1 MLALSAAWAL
11 AAPTPA
17 PAKSHATMPTAGRPA
32 LRGML
37 AAADSLAAPDSLPA
51 DTLLGIDTTAVFD
64 SIAVLDSLLADT
76 SGVPDS
82 LLRALP
88 PLSAPRD
95 YRTFRLELGGS
106 TDISNEIFYED
117 TFDSTTF
124 RRLGRH
130 LVAAPETR
138 VAAVAWAGLD
148 GTRAAGR
155 TRYALDNDLSL
166 GDKVQREAL
175 DLSWNQRLHGAW
187 SMRLMPRGEY
197 RHDMTF
203 GRDMTEWRG
212 SASARMRRDFA
223 SLSSGFELGAGGEVW
238 RANGPGSELTLDRNA
253 GVVTAAVDHDGVA
266 ESWRLGYNLLARTFP
281 DSSDRDHNEQ
291 DWEADWRHQFARGHW
306 LAAQTDG
313 ARRHTWNDPMTTRD
327 DFGQAH
333 GAISGELEMTP
344 RWALGATAGV
354 EVYRYDR
361 PDSTLF
367 PDEDIWR
374 GGLSARYLPRPL
386 VSVSAG
392 PYAELLASPMG
403 PAEEYREIGGAVEF
417 ETFPS
422 GSWWRIVPAVGRRFY
437 RLEAERGRFDSPGL
451 HTSFTYVQLDV
462 LADQRLAARL
472 RLRVL
477 LTARLEAHDDPTE
490 DSRSLYFSLDLR
502 RLL

>member
-1 MLALSAAWAL
+1 MLAFSAASAL
-11 AAPTPA
+11 AAPA
-17 PAKSHATMPTAGRPA
+17 SKSHVTLLTAGRPA

-37 AAADSLAAPDSLPA
+37 AAADSLAADSLA
-51 DTLLGIDTTAVFD
+51 GLDTTAVFD

-76 SGVPDS
+76 SSSSDS

-95 YRTFRLELGGS
+95 FRTFRLEMGGS
-106 TDISNEIFYED
+106 TDISNEIYYED
-117 TFDSTTF
+117 TFDSTAF
-124 RRLGRH
+124 RLLGRN
-130 LVAAPETR
+130 LVSTPETR

-148 GTRAAGR
+148 GTRAGGR
-155 TRYALDNDLSL
+155 TRYALENDLSL

-175 DLSWNQRLHGAW
+175 DLSWNQRLGGAW
-187 SMRLMPRGEY
+187 SMRLLPRGEY

-212 SASARMRRDFA
+212 TASARMRRDFA
-223 SLSSGFELGAGGEVW
+223 SLASGFELGAGGEVW

-253 GVVTAAVDHDGVA
+253 GVLTAAVDHDGA
-266 ESWRLGYNLLARTFP
+266 ADSWRLGYSLLARTFP

-291 DWEADWRHQFARGHW
+291 GWEGDWRHQFARGGW
-306 LAAQTDG
+306 LSAQTDG
-313 ARRHTWNDPMTTRD
+313 ARRRTWNHPMTTRD
-327 DFGQAH
+327 DLAQAH
-333 GAISGELEMTP
+333 GAIAGELEMT
-344 RWALGATAGV
+344 RHWALGGSLGG
-354 EVYRYDR
+354 EVYRYDH

-367 PDEDIWR
+367 PDEDIYR
-374 GGLSARYLPRPL
+374 VDLAAVVRPRPL
-386 VSVSAG
+386 LSVSAG
-392 PYAELLASPMG
+392 PYAELLSSPMG

-437 RLEAERGRFDSPGL
+437 RLEAERGRFDSPGV

-462 LADQRLAARL
+462 LADQRLAGRL

-477 LTARLEAHDDPTE
+477 LTARLEAHDDPSE